1 MKLWMKLCEVS
12 PMNEAQQWI
21 DEIINKVPYIK
32 QAMYEDAKT
41 KGTPGKA
48 KRYAKGFKH
57 DFDGFNAT
65 PEEQMQSVFN
75 TMIEN
80 VIQQINKDADNAP
93 IYRGGKDD

>member
-1 MKLWMKLCEVS
+1 
-12 PMNEAQQWI
+12 MNEAQQWI